1 MTYKQA
7 ARIAF
12 STGMI
17 GLGIVGLIYGDFANI
32 WKFVPPSV
40 PRRQALE
47 YASAALMFLC
57 GIGLLWTRTSSLA
70 ARALFPYWVLV
81 VLLLKIPVV
90 AAHPLVEVTWQSLA
104 NIVVLMTAAWVLFA
118 GDTRGVR
125 IPQLIFGLALIPL
138 GLAHFIYLNLTAPLV
153 PGWLPYHT
161 FWAYFTGAAL
171 IAAGLGVLLGV
182 HAWLAAALVAA
193 LLTAFTVL
201 VWPPLLIAAPRTQNL
216 WSEIALSWAA
226 SAGAWV
232 IAASF
237 TKNGRATEAS

>member
-1 MTYKQA
+1 M
-7 ARIAF
+7 AF

-17 GLGIVGLIYGDFANI
+17 GLGIVGLIYGDFAGI
-32 WKFVPPSV
+32 WKSVPPSV
-40 PRRQALE
+40 PIRQSLE
-47 YASAALMFLC
+47 YASAALMLVC
-57 GIGLLWTRTSSLA
+57 GIGLLWKRTNSLA
-70 ARALFPYWVLV
+70 ARALFAYWVLV

-90 AAHPLVEVTWQSLA
+90 AKHPLVEVTWQSLA

-138 GLAHFIYLNLTAPLV
+138 GLAHFFYLDLTAPLV
-153 PGWLPYHT
+153 PGWLPFHT

-171 IAAGLGVLLGV
+171 IAAGLGVLLGIY
-182 HAWLAAALVAA
+182 AWLAAALAA
-193 LLTAFTVL
+193 AMLTGFTVL
-201 VWPPLLIAAPRTQNL
+201 VWPPLIVAAPRTQNL

-237 TKNGRATEAS
+237 TKQSRATAAS